1 LLLLAVQS
9 AIANASVHS
18 ASSPNLLGNREDFGK
33 NNVEDENVEV
43 ARQRIRAIYKLH
55 ASTKVDKVDAL
66 LTKYKGNEKWL
77 ISQVEEKYSVAS
89 TDIIDG
95 TGVVKMDEEKKGE
108 VEVDD
113 AVEVESEGGES
124 GEEESGE
131 EESGEEESGEEESG
145 EEESGEEESGE
156 EEEVMHLNSPVPVP
170 NPETNVASPQPPPP
184 PPENSMLLQHDMLLT
199 DFDRIYPIPNT
210 KLHFKHPNFEAM
222 KDYIFQ
228 EDVKRQMRLRAP
240 LQQRKTASAAEY
252 EMNFA
257 NGGGDVGVGGY
268 NSRGDRWGGT
278 RSEATNK
285 ATA

>member
-1 LLLLAVQS
+1 
-9 AIANASVHS
+9 
-18 ASSPNLLGNREDFGK
+18 
-33 NNVEDENVEV
+33 
-43 ARQRIRAIYKLH
+43 
-55 ASTKVDKVDAL
+55 
-66 LTKYKGNEKWL
+66 
-77 ISQVEEKYSVAS
+77 
-89 TDIIDG
+89 
-95 TGVVKMDEEKKGE
+95 
-108 VEVDD
+108 
-113 AVEVESEGGES
+113 
-124 GEEESGE
+124 
-131 EESGEEESGEEESG
+131 
-145 EEESGEEESGE
+145 
-156 EEEVMHLNSPVPVP
+156 MHLNSPVPVP